1 MNIFILDK
9 NIRKCAQYHCDQHVV
24 KMILESVQM
33 LCTALNK
40 QGMTTPYKSTH
51 IKHPCVLWLEES
63 YDNFLWLQQLAIAL
77 NDEYRFRF
85 DKEQD
90 HKSIRVLEQIQPYH
104 YERHGL
110 TEFAQAMPEQYKTPG
125 DAVTAY
131 RRFYIGEKLGFAR
144 WTKRRIPRWIAS
156 T

>member
-1 MNIFILDK
+1 M
-9 NIRKCAQYHCDQHVV
+9 
-24 KMILESVQM
+24 
-33 LCTALNK
+33 
-40 QGMTTPYKSTH
+40 
-51 IKHPCVLWLEES
+51 LWLEES

-77 NDEYRFRF
+77 NDEYRYRF

-90 HKSIRVLEQIQPYH
+90 HKSIRVLEQIQPYS
-104 YERHGL
+104 YECHGL
-110 TEFAQAMPEQYKTPG
+110 TQFAQAMPEQYKTPG